1 MRVAKGT
8 IPSMVVPA
16 EVYVGP
22 AGWSYEDWQGIVY
35 PYPKPP
41 KFDPLVYLSRF
52 FDMIEVN
59 STFYRPPTRGITE
72 SWARRVREKDRF
84 RFTVKVF
91 KEFTHGEHST
101 VSRSAVSRSDAAAFL
116 DAMKPLYGEGRLGG
130 LLFQFPYWFEDVP
143 ANRDRL
149 RRLADWFL
157 GDRSPPPIPANVEI
171 RHISWLKREPMTFL
185 HELGFGFVNIDL
197 PPSRTNPPPTAFATS
212 ETGYVRLHG
221 RNSEAWFNRTA
232 GRDQKYDY
240 RYGKEEVEE
249 WIRRVKTLQGKTTV
263 IYVVTNNHFRGQAPA
278 NALEIMA
285 RLADR
290 KVPLPR
296 ALAGAYPDLLEE
308 GEIED

>member
-1 MRVAKGT
+1 VKA
-8 IPSMVVPA
+8 PA

-22 AGWSYEDWQGIVY
+22 AGWSYEDWQGVVY

-52 FDMIEVN
+52 FDLIEVN
-59 STFYRPPTRGITE
+59 STFYRPPSRGITE
-72 SWARRVREKDRF
+72 SWARRVRERERF

-91 KEFTHGEHST
+91 KEFTHGERNS
-101 VSRSAVSRSDAAAFL
+101 VSRSDAETFK
-116 DAMKPLYGEGRLGG
+116 DALKPLYSEGRLGG
-130 LLFQFPYWFEDVP
+130 LLFQFPFWFTDC
-143 ANRDRL
+143 RDSRERLKRL
-149 RRLADWFL
+149 RDWFL
-157 GDRSPPPIPANVEI
+157 PDSYSGPIPANVEI
-171 RHISWLKREPMTFL
+171 RHTSWLKREPMTFL

-221 RNSEAWFNRTA
+221 RNSAAWFNRTA

-249 WIRRVKTLQGKTTV
+249 WIRKVKTLRGKTTV
-263 IYVVTNNHFRGQAPA
+263 TYVVTNNHFRGQAPA

-290 KVPLPR
+290 KIPLPR
-296 ALAGAYPDLLEE
+296 ALAGAYPDLLQE

>member
-1 MRVAKGT
+1 MKA
-8 IPSMVVPA
+8 PA

-22 AGWSYEDWQGIVY
+22 AGWSYEDWQGVVY

-52 FDMIEVN
+52 FDLIEVN

-72 SWARRVREKDRF
+72 SWARRVRERERF

-91 KEFTHGEHST
+91 KEFTHGERNS
-101 VSRSAVSRSDAAAFL
+101 VSRSDAETFK
-116 DAMKPLYGEGRLGG
+116 DALKPLYREGRLGG
-130 LLFQFPYWFEDVP
+130 LLFQFPFWFEDC
-143 ANRDRL
+143 RDSRERLKRL
-149 RRLADWFL
+149 RDWFL
-157 GDRSPPPIPANVEI
+157 PDSYSGPIPANVEI
-171 RHISWLKREPMTFL
+171 RHTSWLKREPMTFL
-185 HELGFGFVNIDL
+185 HKLGFGFVNIDL
-197 PPSRTNPPPTAFATS
+197 PPSRTNPPPTDFATS

-221 RNSEAWFNRTA
+221 RNSAAWFSRTS

-249 WIRRVKTLQGKTTV
+249 WIRKVKTLRGKTTV
-263 IYVVTNNHFRGQAPA
+263 TYVVTNNHFRGQAPA

-290 KVPLPR
+290 KIPLPR
-296 ALAGAYPDLLEE
+296 ALAGAYPDLLED